1 MTFSTYLSLAFFTI
15 FGITNGEPIR
25 EITGHVTGKVHDNTP
40 DSGLPYYGYPA
51 GNNAAVGA
59 PERFPTSSGF
69 GTGQGNTRQSD
80 LPQPRYNPPGNNAA
94 VGTFERSPI
103 SSGHG
108 NAGNTYTGTVQGNIR
123 GSNLPQPHY
132 NPAGNNA
139 GGFPQGANTG
149 GISGA
154 RTLVQYP
161 TSEHGNAGNSYAG
174 AVQGNIRGSSL
185 PQPYYNPAGNN
196 AGGFSQGANTGGH
209 GRYPPLSGHGNG
221 GFISS
226 GEPIGD
232 INGNVNGDVID
243 NGKSSNTVVISL
255 NYGLIALTAYISVLP
270 CIMFYQ

>member
-69 GTGQGNTRQSD
+69 GNAGHIGGTGQGNTRQIELPKPRYNPAGNNAAVGTFERYPTSSGHGTGQGNTRQSD

-149 GISGA
+149 GISG
-154 RTLVQYP
+154 
-161 TSEHGNAGNSYAG
+161 
-174 AVQGNIRGSSL
+174 
-185 PQPYYNPAGNN
+185 
-196 AGGFSQGANTGGH
+196 
-209 GRYPPLSGHGNG
+209 YPPLSGHGNG

>member
-1 MTFSTYLSLAFFTI
+1 MKLIFCVALSLIGRFELINT
-15 FGITNGEPIR
+15 EPIKIIHGTVEGAVYVR
-25 EITGHVTGKVHDNTP
+25 GEQIGPDGQSLRSDPYGHIG
-40 DSGLPYYGYPA
+40 
-51 GNNAAVGA
+51 
-59 PERFPTSSGF
+59 